1 MKRGLFSLV
10 VFLIGIPGLQVLR
23 AAQEVAYQGKPVPI
37 TPMGPKRSGPRT
49 SFSGSIIE
57 DPFRVVVR
65 DRNTWLDVWKRIYQV
80 VPSNGPYPELPEID
94 FSREMVVVAA
104 MGQQPTS
111 GYAIIIDAAYERE
124 DRLEVVVKSV
134 INLKCGAVLTVVT
147 SPIDI
152 VRLPKIEGPVVF
164 REIEVVPDC
173 KLEQG

>member
-1 MKRGLFSLV
+1 MKRVLLSLV
-10 VFLIGIPGLQVLR
+10 LFLISIPGLQVLR
-23 AAQEVAYQGKPVPI
+23 ATQEVAYQGKPVLI

-49 SFSGSIIE
+49 SFSGSIIK

-65 DRNTWLDVWKRIYQV
+65 DRDTWLDVWKRIYQV

-111 GYAIIIDAAYERE
+111 GYAIVIDGAYERN

-134 INLKCGAVLTVVT
+134 ITLKCFGAFTVVT

-152 VRLPKIEGPVVF
+152 VRLPKIERPVVF
-164 REIEVVPDC
+164 S
-173 KLEQG
+173 